1 MSRLVLSAAVCSA
14 LALSAC
20 ASVNKQCFGDGV
32 CRTETDGVVT
42 WEGPPDKV
50 EQRKG
55 AEEAQ
60 KRMLAERDAAF
71 AAAEKRPPTEP
82 IRVAIVG
89 PSAASPGVQSFVLQ
103 YRQMFLEAMQGDP
116 RLQLVDAGKIAH
128 LLKPSSSGMSSRSS
142 GPPANVDEA
151 MAKRVRDGGGE
162 VDVLVVVTAKE
173 KEKSGFVSG
182 GGGSGMAQV
191 VNVEFNASLSSVY
204 AFAEQRHAEVGNSTA
219 GMQMAGV
226 DKSGKQQKADLK
238 GTRDPSKDRAAIAEL
253 AGWVKQAVSGPVG
266 ASLPSLAAVQAL
278 NQQLKEQQAGQL
290 MQLLGGQK

>member
-1 MSRLVLSAAVCSA
+1 M
-14 LALSAC
+14 
-20 ASVNKQCFGDGV
+20 
-32 CRTETDGVVT
+32 CRTDTDGVVT
-42 WEGPPDKV
+42 WEGPPGKV

-89 PSAASPGVQSFVLQ
+89 PSAASPGVQCFVLQ

-128 LLKPSSSGMSSRSS
+128 LLKPSSSGMSSRNS

-173 KEKSGFVSG
+173 KEKTGFVSG

-219 GMQMAGV
+219 GIQMAGV
-226 DKSGKQQKADLK
+226 GQVGQAAEGRHQGHERPLEGPRRGERAGRLGEAD
-238 GTRDPSKDRAAIAEL
+238 G
-253 AGWVKQAVSGPVG
+253 VG
-266 ASLPSLAAVQAL
+266 ARGRVAAQPGRG
-278 NQQLKEQQAGQL
+278 AGAQPAT
-290 MQLLGGQK
+290 QGAAGRPVDAVAGRPEVVSARRTGSRARRRRATAAAPGG